1 MGGSVRAPRS
11 DNQAEDATNN
21 SSTIKSVNILTKHN
35 LCCANFCI
43 SRKVSCRGAQD
54 AGAVFKGHWP
64 PQPPSPSPLPTEH
77 SITNSGT
84 CCKSCEIY
92 EAVSSPFFA
101 SWILFF
107 GFDAL
112 HFHPS
117 PTGARRRE
125 GSAEES
131 FVKGV
136 RGGWLEKP
144 RQKSKASQTWKP
156 TPTSSNN
163 KIQHTHPAKVLL
175 V

>member
-54 AGAVFKGHWP
+54 AGAVFQRALASTAP
-64 PQPPSPSPLPTEH
+64 TPLPTEH
-77 SITNSGT
+77 TITNSGT
-84 CCKSCEIY
+84 CCKRCEIY

-117 PTGARRRE
+117 PTGARWR
-125 GSAEES
+125 EES
-131 FVKGV
+131 FVERV

-144 RQKSKASQTWKP
+144 RQKSKASQT
-156 TPTSSNN
+156 
-163 KIQHTHPAKVLL
+163 
-175 V
+175 